1 MTIQTAWIGGS
12 YEAATASASKC
23 RKNGAA
29 ASDICAALR
38 NKPGMEAADI
48 ADRVS
53 RNAQAARKML
63 RKLLMQG
70 ALRYETASLQR
81 GHSVV
86 TIKKWFLT
94 EQEKEDER
102 DH

>member
-1 MTIQTAWIGGS
+1 MTIRTAWIGGS
-12 YEAATASASKC
+12 YEAATAAAPGRDK
-23 RKNGAA
+23 RGAA
-29 ASDICAALR
+29 AADICAALR

-53 RNAQAARKML
+53 RNAQAVRKML

-70 ALRYETASLQR
+70 ALRYETAILQR

-94 EQEKEDER
+94 EQEKENVY
-102 DH
+102 

>member
-12 YEAATASASKC
+12 YEAATFSATKG
-23 RKNGAA
+23 RKKGGAA
-29 ASDICAALR
+29 SEICAALR
-38 NKPGMEAADI
+38 VSPGLEALDI
-48 ADRVS
+48 ADRVT
-53 RNAQAARKML
+53 REPPAVRKML
-63 RKLLMQG
+63 RKLLASG
-70 ALRYETASLQR
+70 TLRYETASLRR
-81 GHSVV
+81 GLSVV